1 MSVAELLKFSQSSSG
16 FVHTTLMST
25 YTPPCRA
32 KSARR
37 TASDSTSQRRYCHFS
52 GRSLVAMK
60 EKHEETLS
68 KTTRQAGLLQ
78 TQDWMQARLKKPR
91 PLPSPCAQN
100 IQMMR
105 GNADW
110 DSGACRPHTARNIGF
125 GLCEMAINDHKWPP
139 SPMFARRGSE
149 WIRGVTNGYNFT
161 IFLTSLTYGSYGIL
175 RRLDPSPPGSGHSV
189 SGNNGQRRT
198 VLRTTSCGRQKP
210 AVTTKASSDWP
221 CTGHLLLACTSC
233 RWMDDDGWR

>member
-52 GRSLVAMK
+52 GTSLVAMK

-78 TQDWMQARLKKPR
+78 TQDWMQARLKKPK

-125 GLCEMAINDHKWPP
+125 GLCEMATNGLLPP
-139 SPMFARRGSE
+139 CLPEGDQNGSE
-149 WIRGVTNGYNFT
+149 GFFQWLQLHHLSI
-161 IFLTSLTYGSYGIL
+161 IFLTSLTMDPTGSYGIL
-175 RRLDPSPPGSGHSV
+175 RSLTHPLLAAATPSAETTGNDELFCGPAAADAKSPP
-189 SGNNGQRRT
+189 
-198 VLRTTSCGRQKP
+198 
-210 AVTTKASSDWP
+210 
-221 CTGHLLLACTSC
+221 
-233 RWMDDDGWR
+233 